1 MAYNNIIL
9 SANSSSPLEE
19 GPASDEE
26 AVGEIVWP
34 GSLCDIKRG
43 LVLAVLTDNS
53 IHTCGQPG
61 GTISPVIIALEDIEN
76 GKTVNDRYYP
86 GERVPVR
93 HLRPGDVFLCRFDP
107 VGAYDQGTKLK
118 ATGPVALGT
127 FNTTTQWSSAM
138 AYAHEPIEA
147 GASGRL
153 VVAAVK

>member
-1 MAYNNIIL
+1 MAYNTIIL
-9 SANSSSPLEE
+9 SANSSSPLVE

-26 AVGEIVWP
+26 AAGEIIWP

-43 LVLAVLTDNS
+43 LVLTVLTDSS

-61 GTISPVIIALEDIEN
+61 GAMSPLIIALEDIDN
-76 GKTVNDRYYP
+76 GKTINDRYYP

-107 VGAYDQGTKLK
+107 VGAYDQGTQLK
-118 ATGPVALGT
+118 ATGPTGLGT
-127 FNTTTQWSSAM
+127 FNTTTQWNQALC
-138 AYAHEPIEA
+138 YASEPIEA

-153 VVAAVK
+153 IVAAAK